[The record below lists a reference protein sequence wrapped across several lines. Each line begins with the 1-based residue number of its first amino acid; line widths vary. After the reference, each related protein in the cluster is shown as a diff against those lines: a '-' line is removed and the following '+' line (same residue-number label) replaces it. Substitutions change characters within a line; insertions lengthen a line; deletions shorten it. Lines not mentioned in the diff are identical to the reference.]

1 MGMTDE
7 LRAPCYATAVGMVL
21 HAFRS
26 ENSAERQL
34 GINDTIEEA
43 GFLRRL
49 MNVLKL
55 G

>member
-34 GINDTIEEA
+34 GIKDTIEEA